1 MNPMIIVACIAFLGG
16 IVQGVTGF
24 GAGIVMMMVLPVFF
38 LIPQAAGIS
47 STIGL
52 MLCSLMAYRYRKS
65 VNIKKAIFPSALFL
79 IVSSFSAYFSM
90 YVNQVFIK
98 KIFGAFLIALSIYF
112 IFFSNKEK
120 KPLNLV
126 ASLFC
131 IVCSGISDGLFGIGG
146 PLMVLYFLNQ
156 TDGTEEYLGTIQTF
170 FLVNSIYMAI
180 FRFVNGIIDSNHLLP
195 IACGML
201 GIALGQVVAS
211 KIVSKIDGQML
222 RKVTYVTIGVS
233 GIINLF

>member
-1 MNPMIIVACIAFLGG
+1 
-16 IVQGVTGF
+16 
-24 GAGIVMMMVLPVFF
+24 
-38 LIPQAAGIS
+38 
-47 STIGL
+47 
-52 MLCSLMAYRYRKS
+52 
-65 VNIKKAIFPSALFL
+65 
-79 IVSSFSAYFSM
+79 
-90 YVNQVFIK
+90 
-98 KIFGAFLIALSIYF
+98 
-112 IFFSNKEK
+112 
-120 KPLNLV
+120 
-126 ASLFC
+126 
-131 IVCSGISDGLFGIGG
+131 
-146 PLMVLYFLNQ
+146 MVLYFLNQ

-222 RKVTYVTIGVS
+222 RKVTYVTIGIS